1 MTRIF
6 YALNIGTLATWL
18 SVAGFGSVG
27 IALHGGGPRALEE
40 KPRDRFDELQSI
52 ALTEDFDVGD
62 PPDAAATE
70 AGSAAALPEEALPQ
84 PPQMPELAEA
94 AALPEIPELPEPAAA
109 AKEAA
114 AAAPSPPVSKPTPK
128 ESTRLKPATRATTRR
143 SPQGPTTSPGKT
155 GAGGSAGSTGQ
166 SDANRLAGGRTPSPS
181 YPAEARSKGQTGTVL
196 VEFVV
201 GADGRVISAYASRPS
216 PWPLLNERAVSAVLR
231 WKFQPGSIVKFTKP
245 IVFKLN

>member
-70 AGSAAALPEEALPQ
+70 AGSAAELPEEALPQ
-84 PPQMPELAEA
+84 PPQMPELAESG
-94 AALPEIPELPEPAAA
+94 ALPEIPELPEPV
-109 AKEAA
+109 A
-114 AAAPSPPVSKPTPK
+114 AAAPSPPVSKPMPK
-128 ESTRLKPATRATTRR
+128 ESTRLKPATGR

-166 SDANRLAGGRTPSPS
+166 SDADRLAGGRTPSPS

-216 PWPLLNERAVSAVLR
+216 PWPLLNERAVSAVRR
-231 WKFQPGSIVKFTKP
+231 WKFQPGSVAKFTKP

>member
-1 MTRIF
+1 MTRIL

-40 KPRDRFDELQSI
+40 NPRDRFDELQSI

-70 AGSAAALPEEALPQ
+70 AGSAAAALPEEALPQ

-94 AALPEIPELPEPAAA
+94 AALPEIPELPEPV
-109 AKEAA
+109 A
-114 AAAPSPPVSKPTPK
+114 AAAPSPPVSKPTPQ
-128 ESTRLKPATRATTRR
+128 EGTRLKPATRATTGR
-143 SPQGPTTSPGKT
+143 SPQGPTTRPGKT

-216 PWPLLNERAVSAVLR
+216 PWPLLNERAVSAVRR
-231 WKFQPGSIVKFTKP
+231 WKFQPGSVAKFTKP

>member
-1 MTRIF
+1 MTRIL

-70 AGSAAALPEEALPQ
+70 AGSTAAALPEEALPQ
-84 PPQMPELAEA
+84 PPQMPELAESG
-94 AALPEIPELPEPAAA
+94 ALPEIPELPEPV
-109 AKEAA
+109 A
-114 AAAPSPPVSKPTPK
+114 AAAPSPPVSKPTPQ
-128 ESTRLKPATRATTRR
+128 EGTRLKPATRATTGR

-231 WKFQPGSIVKFTKP
+231 WKFQPGSVVKFTKP

>member
-27 IALHGGGPRALEE
+27 IALHGGGSRALEE
-40 KPRDRFDELQSI
+40 KARDRFDELQSI

-70 AGSAAALPEEALPQ
+70 AGSAVALPEEALPQ
-84 PPQMPELAEA
+84 PPQMPELAESG
-94 AALPEIPELPEPAAA
+94 ALPEIPELPEPV
-109 AKEAA
+109 A
-114 AAAPSPPVSKPTPK
+114 AAAPSPPVSKPTPQ
-128 ESTRLKPATRATTRR
+128 EGTRLKPATRATTGR
-143 SPQGPTTSPGKT
+143 SPQGPTTRPGKT